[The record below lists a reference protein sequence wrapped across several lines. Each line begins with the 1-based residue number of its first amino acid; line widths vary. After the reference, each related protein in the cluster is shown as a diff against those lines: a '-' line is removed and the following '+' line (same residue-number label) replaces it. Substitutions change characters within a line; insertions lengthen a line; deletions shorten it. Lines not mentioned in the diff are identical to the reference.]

1 MNPTSIICP
10 KCQNKISIDE
20 ALSHQLTE
28 SLKKEFEEIRK
39 KEQEEEREKV
49 RRWKEQFEKSQLEK
63 AGKLEE
69 KIKEK
74 ITKESSDEM
83 KFLQEQLEKQKQE
96 SQKAKENELMLR
108 KKANE
113 LEEKEKNMELELQR
127 KLDTEKEKI
136 REQASE
142 QFLKEHQLKE
152 AEYKKQTEDMKR
164 KIEELQQKA
173 NLTSQQLQGEV
184 LELELEEFLK
194 KEFPL
199 DETKEV
205 GKGIR
210 GADIMQVVS
219 DQLGGEAGTII
230 WESKRTKD
238 WKEEWVAKLKEDMR
252 TTKSDIAILVTS
264 VLPKGIKFFGF
275 KDGIIVTSF
284 ECLLGVASQA
294 RFALIKESQLKNSLV
309 GAQEKK
315 DYVMQYLQ
323 SNQFRQRV
331 EAIIEAFNTL
341 KTDLDKEKRMY
352 ANLWAKREKQIEQ
365 VINNTVGMYGDMQGL
380 MGASLPQIA
389 SLEITTT
396 ETLEE
401 FDSKQILD
409 EVASSAYTKETT
421 VVADNFD
428 TADIDKLTDAV

>member
-1 MNPTSIICP
+1 MNPSTIICP

-20 ALSHQLTE
+20 ALSHQLSE
-28 SLKKEFEEIRK
+28 SLKKEFEEKREK
-39 KEQEEEREKV
+39 EREDE
-49 RRWKEQFEKSQLEK
+49 RRKMQDWKEKLEK
-63 AGKLEE
+63 MQTEKAEKEIKDLRL
-69 KIKEK
+69 KIKEEQGSELK
-74 ITKESSDEM
+74 Q
-83 KFLQEQLEKQKQE
+83 LQEELSRQKE
-96 SQKAKENELMLR
+96 EAQKAKENELILR

-113 LEEKEKNMELELQR
+113 LEDREKNLELELQR
-127 KLDTEKEKI
+127 KLDNEKEKI
-136 REQASE
+136 REQTSE

-152 AEYKKQTEDMKR
+152 AEYKKQAEDMKR

-199 DETKEV
+199 DTIKEV
-205 GKGIR
+205 GKGVR

-219 DQLGGEAGTII
+219 DPLGREAGVII
-230 WESKRTKD
+230 WESKRTRD
-238 WKEEWVAKLKEDMR
+238 WDEKWVGKLKDDLR
-252 TTKSDIAILVTS
+252 ATKSDIAILVTS
-264 VLPKGIKFFGF
+264 VLPKGLKYFGF
-275 KDGIIVTSF
+275 KDGIIITCF

-331 EAIIEAFNTL
+331 EAIIEAFKTL
-341 KTDLDKEKRMY
+341 KEDLDKEKRMY
-352 ANLWAKREKQIEQ
+352 AASWAKREKQIEQ

-380 MGASLPQIA
+380 MGSSLPQIA

-396 ETLEE
+396 ETLEQV
-401 FDSKQILD
+401 DSKQ
-409 EVASSAYTKETT
+409 VYTKETK
-421 VVADNFD
+421 VVSDNFSQ
-428 TADIDKLTDAV
+428 IDMEELR

>member
-1 MNPTSIICP
+1 MNPSKVKCP
-10 KCQNKISIDE
+10 NCQHEFSPDE
-20 ALSHQLTE
+20 AYSHQLSE
-28 SLKKEFEEIRK
+28 SLKKEFEAKRE
-39 KEQEEEREKV
+39 KEREEERQKMQD
-49 RRWKEQFEKSQLEK
+49 WKEKLEKSQEEKEKQFTEKLKEKLEK
-63 AGKLEE
+63 
-69 KIKEK
+69 
-74 ITKESSDEM
+74 ESLDEM
-83 KFLQEQLEKQKQE
+83 KFLKEELDKQKHE
-96 SQKAKENELMLR
+96 AQKARENELALR
-108 KKANE
+108 KKASE
-113 LEEKEKNMELELQR
+113 LEEKEKNLELEMAR
-127 KLDTEKEKI
+127 KIDLEKEKI
-136 REQASE
+136 REQTAE
-142 QFLKEHQLKE
+142 TFLKEHQLKE

-199 DETKEV
+199 DQIKEV

-210 GADIMQVVS
+210 GADVMQEVS
-219 DQLGGEAGTII
+219 DPVGRTAGTII

-238 WKEEWVAKLKEDMR
+238 WDEKWVAKLKEDMR
-252 TTKSDIAILVTS
+252 STKSDIAILVTS

-275 KDGIIVTSF
+275 KDGVIVTSF
-284 ECLLGVASQA
+284 DCLLGVASQA

-331 EAIIEAFNTL
+331 EAIIEAFSTL
-341 KTDLDKEKRMY
+341 KNDLEKEKRMY

-396 ETLEE
+396 ETIEQ
-401 FDSKQILD
+401 FDSTQI
-409 EVASSAYTKETT
+409 YTKETT
-421 VVADNFD
+421 VVADNFSQIS
-428 TADIDKLTDAV
+428 IDKLAEES

>member
-1 MNPTSIICP
+1 MNPSTIICP

-20 ALSHQLTE
+20 ALSHQLSE
-28 SLKKEFEEIRK
+28 SLKKEFEEKRK
-39 KEQEEEREKV
+39 QEQEEEREKV
-49 RRWKEQFEKSQLEK
+49 RKWKEQFENTQAQKEK
-63 AGKLEE
+63 LLEE
-69 KIKEK
+69 KLKEK
-74 ITKESSDEM
+74 LSKESSDEM
-83 KFLQEQLEKQKQE
+83 KFLQEELEKQKQE
-96 SQKAKENELMLR
+96 SQKARENELMLR

-127 KLDTEKEKI
+127 KLDFEKEKI
-136 REQASE
+136 RQAASE

-152 AEYKKQTEDMKR
+152 AEYKKQADDMKK

-184 LELELEEFLK
+184 LELELEEFLI
-194 KEFPL
+194 KEFPT
-199 DETKEV
+199 DEIKPV

-210 GADIMQVVS
+210 GADVMQVVHDS
-219 DQLGGEAGTII
+219 VGRECGIII

-238 WKEEWVAKLKEDMR
+238 WKEEWVSKLKEDMR

-264 VLPKGIKFFGF
+264 VLPKGIKYFGA
-275 KDGIIVTSF
+275 KDGVVVTCF
-284 ECLLGVASQA
+284 DCLSGVASQA

-309 GAQEKK
+309 GKQEKK
-315 DYVMQYLQ
+315 EIVWGYLQ

-341 KTDLDKEKRMY
+341 KADLDKEKRMY
-352 ANLWAKREKQIEQ
+352 AASWAKREKQIEQ

-396 ETLEE
+396 ETLEQI
-401 FDSKQILD
+401 DSKQI
-409 EVASSAYTKETT
+409 YTKETT
-421 VVADNFD
+421 VIADNFSKVN
-428 TADIDKLTDAV
+428 IDEIV

>member
-1 MNPTSIICP
+1 MNPSSIICP
-10 KCQNKISIDE
+10 KCQTKISIDE
-20 ALSHQLTE
+20 ALSHQLSE
-28 SLKKEFEEIRK
+28 SLKKEFEEKRN
-39 KEQEEEREKV
+39 KEREEERQKMQA
-49 RRWKEQFEKSQLEK
+49 WKEKLEKSQEEK
-63 AGKLEE
+63 EKQLEE
-69 KIKEK
+69 KLKERLA
-74 ITKESSDEM
+74 KESSEEL
-83 KFLQEQLEKQKQE
+83 KFLTDQLEKQKQE
-96 SQKAKENELMLR
+96 AQKAKDNELVLR
-108 KKANE
+108 KKASE

-127 KLDTEKEKI
+127 QLDSEKEKI
-136 REQASE
+136 RQATSE
-142 QFLKEHQLKE
+142 QFLKEHQLVERQYKE
-152 AEYKKQTEDMKR
+152 QAESMKK

-194 KEFPL
+194 KEFPF
-199 DETKEV
+199 DQVKEV

-210 GADIMQVVS
+210 GADVMQIVC
-219 DQLGGEAGTII
+219 DQLGREAGTII
-230 WESKRTKD
+230 WESKRTRD
-238 WKEEWVAKLKEDMR
+238 WDEKWVAKLKEDMR

-264 VLPKGIKFFGF
+264 VLPKGIKYFGF

-284 ECLLGVASQA
+284 ECLLGVASQS
-294 RFALIKESQLKNSLV
+294 RMALIKEGQLKNSLV
-309 GAQEKK
+309 GKQEKK
-315 DYVMQYLQ
+315 EIVWSYLQ

-396 ETLEE
+396 ETIEQT
-401 FDSKQILD
+401 DSTQI
-409 EVASSAYTKETT
+409 YTKETT
-421 VVADNFD
+421 VIADNFSPV
-428 TADIDKLTDAV
+428 DALDR